1 MILFDTTVNVGQING
16 FVTYL
21 LIYLFTYLPHRP
33 DVTATSVCY
42 SQHVVINMCRN
53 SSFYTYICDFY
64 YITVVEVDTVD
75 QFKSRVD
82 KFWMYQNIK
91 YDFTGELTGTE
102 DRSEYDLGGY

>member
-64 YITVVEVDTVD
+64 YITVVEVDTVRRI
-75 QFKSRVD
+75 FEKILSLWL
-82 KFWMYQNIK
+82 F
-91 YDFTGELTGTE
+91 
-102 DRSEYDLGGY
+102 